1 MTGERLARVQ
11 LKWGNPYTSP
21 PDNQPRIIFD
31 KIVNDQ
37 AYQVGAIEEVIK
49 LEQEYPPGSGWS
61 WHWSLGEEKPRRK
74 WSKEAKA
81 RVRKKKL
88 KTRLQTKFPLFW
100 EDMYAKRNV
109 RPQRI
114 LCRGRSRFHSPVPT
128 FHKKVEKIRK
138 GKYNHA
144 EHHVHR

>member
-1 MTGERLARVQ
+1 MTGGRLARVQ

-31 KIVNDQ
+31 ETVSDQ
-37 AYQVGAIEEVIK
+37 AYQDRAIEDIIE
-49 LEQEYPPGSGWS
+49 LEKQYPPGSGWS

-88 KTRLQTKFPLFW
+88 KTKLQTKFPLFW
-100 EDMYAKRNV
+100 EDMYNIEMENRQGYFA
-109 RPQRI
+109 
-114 LCRGRSRFHSPVPT
+114 GEDPVFVPLSQLSV
-128 FHKKVEKIRK
+128 KKEK
-138 GKYNHA
+138 
-144 EHHVHR
+144 